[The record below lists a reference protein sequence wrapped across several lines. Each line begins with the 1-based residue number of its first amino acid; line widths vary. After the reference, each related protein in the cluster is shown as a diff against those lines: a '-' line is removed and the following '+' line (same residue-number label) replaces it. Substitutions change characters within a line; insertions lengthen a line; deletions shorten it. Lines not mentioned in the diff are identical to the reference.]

1 MIFSKLAIALIS
13 PLGTS
18 LLLGMLALV
27 LGGLGRRRVALGFG
41 LFALLWLWVWSLP
54 FASIGLRAAL
64 EGDYP
69 PQQISDFSAAPA
81 MVVLGGS
88 IVPPSFKVASANLT
102 DAADRIR
109 FAAQL
114 YHAGKAPLV
123 VLTGGSDL
131 DISLTSEAEAMRLL
145 LRELGVPHSAMVLEE
160 ASRTTHENAQFTAL
174 LLRERGI
181 SQVLLVTS
189 ALHMRRAVAHFES
202 AGIQVLPA
210 ATDHEARAVASWQKW
225 LPDAGA
231 LDGSGRAMKEW
242 VGCLLKC

>member
-27 LGGLGRRRVALGFG
+27 FAGFRWRRVGMGLG
-41 LFALLWLWVWSLP
+41 LFALLWLVLWSLP
-54 FASIGLRAAL
+54 FASIGLRTAL
-64 EGDYP
+64 EGAFP
-69 PQQISDFSAAPA
+69 PQITTNSPAAPA

-88 IVPPSFKVASANLT
+88 IVPPGFKVATANLT

-123 VLTGGSDL
+123 VLSGGSDL
-131 DISLTSEAEAMRLL
+131 DISQTSEAEAIRLL
-145 LRELGVPHSAMVLEE
+145 LLELGVPDSAMVLEE
-160 ASRTTHENAQFTAL
+160 ASRTTSDNARFSSL
-174 LLRERGI
+174 ILRERGI
-181 SQVLLVTS
+181 NKVLLVTS

-202 AGIQVLPA
+202 AGIHVYPA
-210 ATDHEARAVASWQKW
+210 ATDHEARAVSHWQQW
-225 LPDAGA
+225 LPDADA